1 MSKIYIYYRLKKNVI
16 ICIIR
21 IMLKEYIN
29 QKSIEIEAELKSIF
43 EKLQTTTIDTHT
55 RAMFNEML
63 AYPVA
68 AGGKRIR
75 PILTLLACNM
85 FNKDYKRAMIVGI
98 ALELIHTY
106 SLVHDDLPAMD
117 NDDMRRGQPTTHI
130 KYGEANAILV
140 GDGLLTHAFQTLCSA
155 NVDDGVLRRLLF
167 ELSSASGVDGMVYG
181 QFIDLHY
188 EKHDIDFEMLK
199 ILHSKKTAALIKC
212 ACRMGAIVG
221 SCSDKNLEYITEYGQ
236 AIGLTFQIQDDIL
249 DYTADESLLGKTVG
263 KDAKSDKLTYVK
275 QFGLE
280 GASEQARIVTESAIK
295 SLSKIQNADKD
306 IIAILIELANYIIE
320 RKH

>member
-1 MSKIYIYYRLKKNVI
+1 
-16 ICIIR
+16 
-21 IMLKEYIN
+21 MLKEYIN
-29 QKSIEIEAELKSIF
+29 EKSPKIEAELKLVF
-43 EKLQTTTIDTHT
+43 EQLTTKAIDTNT
-55 RAMFNEML
+55 REMFNEML
-63 AYPVA
+63 AYPVS

-75 PILTLLACNM
+75 PILTLLACNL
-85 FNKDYKRAMIVGI
+85 FDKDYTRAMSVGI

-117 NDDMRRGQPTTHI
+117 NDDMRRGMPTTHV

-140 GDGLLTHAFQTLCSA
+140 GDGLLTHAFQILYSA
-155 NVDDGVLRRLLF
+155 KVHDSVLRRLLF
-167 ELSSASGVDGMVYG
+167 ELSSAAGVDGMVYG

-199 ILHSKKTAALIKC
+199 VLHSKKTGALIKC

-221 SCSDKNLEYITEYGQ
+221 HSSDKNLEYITSYGE

-249 DYTADESLLGKTVG
+249 DYTADEKLLGKTVG

-275 QFGLE
+275 QFGLD
-280 GASEQARIVTESAIK
+280 GAREQALLVTEKAIE
-295 SLSKIQNADKD
+295 SLGKIQNANKD
-306 IIAILIELANYIIE
+306 VIKLLIELANYIIE